1 MQTSSKRTIKSVEEL
16 KKAISAGH
24 REFAI
29 ALNGGLKS
37 RKLIRINKKGFIVVR
52 NNIDN
57 SLQTLCEKQIMD
69 GNRSNI
75 GRAMELGAFYIDD

>member
-1 MQTSSKRTIKSVEEL
+1 MQTSSRKTIKSVEEL

-29 ALNGGLKS
+29 ALNGGVKS
-37 RKLIRINKKGFIVVR
+37 RKLIRINKKGFFVIR

-57 SLQTLCEKQIMD
+57 SLQTLCDNQISD
-69 GNRSNI
+69 GSRTNI
-75 GRAMELGAFYIDD
+75 GRAIELGAFYVDD

>member
-29 ALNGGLKS
+29 SLNGGLKS
-37 RKLIRINKKGFIVVR
+37 RKLIRINKKGFIVIR

-57 SLQTLCEKQIMD
+57 SLQTLCDNQISD
-69 GNRSNI
+69 ASRTNI